1 LSFVITATMRA
12 HPILFARYGPA
23 NSRQKIRFFGHA
35 EFSAA
40 MPRVAAKSQQT
51 GDHAR
56 AAALTSF
63 ILYLVN
69 F

>member
-1 LSFVITATMRA
+1 MRA
-12 HPILFARYGPA
+12 HPILFARYGPGKFTPKDKVFLA
-23 NSRQKIRFFGHA
+23 MPK
-35 EFSAA
+35 FSAA
-40 MPRVAAKSQQT
+40 MSRFAAKSQQT